1 MYGDLEDDSAT
12 ARSVSRGF
20 RELPSHSTQRALHNT
35 STRRR
40 SSVRRGSMRPT
51 HDVEVINIEDFTDEF
66 EGDLASPKELTEP
79 MSEKRRYK

>member
-1 MYGDLEDDSAT
+1 
-12 ARSVSRGF
+12 
-20 RELPSHSTQRALHNT
+20 
-35 STRRR
+35 
-40 SSVRRGSMRPT
+40 MRPT